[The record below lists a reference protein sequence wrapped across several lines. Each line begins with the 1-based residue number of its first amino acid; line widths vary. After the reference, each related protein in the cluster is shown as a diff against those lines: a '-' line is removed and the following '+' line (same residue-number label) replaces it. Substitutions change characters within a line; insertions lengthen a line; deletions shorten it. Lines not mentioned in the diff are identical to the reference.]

1 MYDEVLCQTHV
12 ATAWRVKQIW
22 KSIKE
27 RWSWIKQDLVENFVN
42 NCNNCAIRQ
51 LLRKMDL
58 IDLSYN
64 ADGEYTLIIKGL
76 EATSTGYE
84 ILREASKEYEVGES
98 VGISI
103 SKFIVRPI
111 LPCKI
116 IKITENNQYLQDLGL
131 LIHIIH
137 LEKLIN

>member
-64 ADGEYTLIIKGL
+64 ADGEYTYICHVRNILHVFSGLYMVVSILEVEELFNEGIYDEETIL
-76 EATSTGYE
+76 EAIDVKDFLKY
-84 ILREASKEYEVGES
+84 
-98 VGISI
+98 
-103 SKFIVRPI
+103 F
-111 LPCKI
+111 
-116 IKITENNQYLQDLGL
+116 N
-131 LIHIIH
+131 
-137 LEKLIN
+137 